1 MLFGSPA
8 ATPQYHLEF
17 KAGRLT
23 QSGTRVTAD
32 PRKGVVQ
39 VSTSPEGILQ
49 VQHRERVS
57 GNLIDEALLFEGS
70 ATFERVPQCTTGRVY
85 VLKFVGSSRRMFF
98 WIQEPSE
105 AKDAENC
112 AKLNELIANPPPPG
126 ARPGAGGPRG
136 GGGGGS
142 PGDMQNLLNS
152 FMGRQ
157 GRPGA
162 ASSPAATPVSSSAPA
177 AAPAAPARAPA
188 AAPIAATPN
197 PSAAAAAASAGS
209 ASAAPLLQP
218 NFLAGLLGTPAG
230 AAGTGGISLG
240 DVLTP
245 AGVAPVFDHPEV
257 VEALMPLLP
266 EGQRTPH
273 AARELLR
280 TPQFQQACARLTQ
293 AVRQG
298 DAASILANFG
308 IVTTGDVAI
317 RNIEQF
323 LAAIQRHHQPGGG
336 N

>member
-1 MLFGSPA
+1 MLFGNAPS
-8 ATPQYHLEF
+8 TPQYHLEF

-49 VQHRERVS
+49 LQHRERAS

-112 AKLNELIANPPPPG
+112 AKLNELMANPPPPG
-126 ARPGAGGPRG
+126 ARPGATGARG
-136 GGGGGS
+136 SGS
-142 PGDMQNLLNS
+142 PGDMQSLLNS

-157 GRPGA
+157 GRQGA
-162 ASSPAATPVSSSAPA
+162 ASSTPPLAATPSAAPAATA
-177 AAPAAPARAPA
+177 AAPAAPARAPV
-188 AAPIAATPN
+188 AAPISATPAN
-197 PSAAAAAASAGS
+197 PAAPAASAS
-209 ASAAPLLQP
+209 ATPLLQP
-218 NFLAGLLGTPAG
+218 NFLAGLLGTPSGAPGAVGAG
-230 AAGTGGISLG
+230 AGGITLG

-245 AGVAPVFDHPEV
+245 AGVAPVFDHPDV
-257 VEALMPLLP
+257 VDSLMPLLP

-308 IVTTGDVAI
+308 IITTGDAAI

-323 LAAIQRHHQPGGG
+323 LAAIQRHKQ